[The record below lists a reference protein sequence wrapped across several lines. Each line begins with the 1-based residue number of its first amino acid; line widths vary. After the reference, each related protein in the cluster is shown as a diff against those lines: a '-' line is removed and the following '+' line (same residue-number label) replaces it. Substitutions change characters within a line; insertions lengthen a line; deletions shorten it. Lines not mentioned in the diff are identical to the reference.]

1 MVRISDA
8 RMSGTSYGACVL
20 HVTPESHV
28 GGPLALVRDGDLVTL
43 DVDARRIDM
52 AVSDEEIAR
61 RRAEWKKPIPKF
73 GRGYGVMFLKHVQQ
87 ADSGCDFDFL
97 APDYV
102 EPAAPDGQGAET
114 ARAVPAGRGEPDI
127 H

>member
-1 MVRISDA
+1 M
-8 RMSGTSYGACVL
+8 
-20 HVTPESHV
+20 
-28 GGPLALVRDGDLVTL
+28 RDGDLVTL

-61 RRAEWKKPIPKF
+61 RRTEWQRPIPKF
-73 GRGYGVMFLKHVQQ
+73 SRGYGVMFLKHVQQ

-102 EPAAPDGQGAET
+102 EPTAPDGQGAET